1 MKGDF
6 KMKKLPLII
15 FAIILSASLAVSASY
30 AADDMAAK
38 LNAVLSKAAAEKF
51 WQVSADDVK
60 AMIDAK
66 KTDFVVVDVRP
77 DISLYKAGHIPGAIF
92 IATQDVLKPESL
104 KKLPKDKKIILV
116 CVSGQTQNLPV
127 VALRA
132 LGYNA
137 LTMKFGMAA
146 WDKNSLGVKFMKEA
160 LSGADKKN
168 YPIEK

>member
-1 MKGDF
+1 
-6 KMKKLPLII
+6 MKKLTVII
-15 FAIILSASLAVSASY
+15 FAVVLSVSLAVSASY

-38 LNAVLSKAAAEKF
+38 LNVVLSKAAAEKF
-51 WQVSADDVK
+51 WQVTADDVK

-77 DISLYKAGHIPGAIF
+77 DPNMFKAGHIPGAIF
-92 IATQDVLKPESL
+92 IPTQDVLKPESL

-160 LSGADKKN
+160 ISGAETKN
-168 YPIEK
+168 YPLEK